1 MKIIIYG
8 KVYAPVSFSNVILHM
23 AYYLKKNGH
32 EVILKPSE
40 IINESEIDL
49 INRHL
54 SHFDDRDIMLGSLY
68 NGQKDFDSAI
78 YFLVDPTLH
87 APNKQIKAKKHIF
100 YTVWSHQNYPL
111 EWARALN
118 KFDEVWTPSHANADA
133 INNTQ
138 LCEKKV
144 TIVPHGYEPSIFN
157 NKNKSKNTIFRIGMC
172 NSICNFKGADVA
184 LEAFFKAFD
193 ASDTVELCLQS
204 TNTVRNNYGDK
215 HGLYYPEYIKAIN
228 NYPDKQLKT
237 FYYQKDCN
245 VSQMADFY
253 KSCDLIL
260 SPHRGDGFGLVP
272 LESLACGV
280 PVIVSEYHGP
290 LDYITSEYP
299 FWLTGDMD
307 WTNKISGRFHFP
319 DGGSDF
325 EVYKYFNPSVEH
337 LKDLMI
343 EAYKDWM
350 RKSILD
356 CKQYFKGLPWQNII
370 SLVENI
376 LNNSNK

>member
-23 AYYLKKNGH
+23 AYYLKKRGH
-32 EVILKPSE
+32 EVILKSTE
-40 IINESEIDL
+40 ILNEPESDL
-49 INRHL
+49 INKYM
-54 SHFDDRDIMLGSLY
+54 SHFKDAKDILNNSLY
-68 NGQKDFDSAI
+68 DKQNDFDVAL
-78 YFLVDPTLH
+78 YFLVDPAIH
-87 APNKQIKAKKHIF
+87 SPSKQIRAKKHVF

-144 TIVPHGYEPSIFN
+144 TVVPHGYEPSIFN
-157 NKNKSKNTIFRIGMC
+157 YQKKTKNDIFKIGMC
-172 NSICNFKGADVA
+172 NSICDFKGANTA

-193 ASDTVELCLQS
+193 SSDTVELWLQS
-204 TNTVRNNYGDK
+204 TNSVRNNYGDR
-215 HGLYYPEYIKAIN
+215 HGLYYQEYVKTVN
-228 NYPDKQLKT
+228 NYPEKQLKT

-245 VSQMADFY
+245 ISQMAEFY

-272 LESLACGV
+272 LEALACGV
-280 PVIVSEYHGP
+280 PVVVSEYHGP
-290 LDYITSEYP
+290 LDYITSNYP
-299 FWLTGDMD
+299 FWLSGEMD
-307 WTNKISGRFHFP
+307 WTNKASGRHHFP

-325 EVYKYFNPSVEH
+325 EVYKYFNPSVDH
-337 LKDLMI
+337 LRDLMI

-350 RKSILD
+350 RKSVLD
-356 CKQYFKGLPWQNII
+356 CKQYFKGYTWDMVVDLTE
-370 SLVENI
+370 SLVR
-376 LNNSNK
+376 

>member
-23 AYYLKKNGH
+23 AYYLKKRGH
-32 EVILKPSE
+32 EVVLKSTEIL
-40 IINESEIDL
+40 NEPESDL
-49 INRHL
+49 INKYM
-54 SHFDDRDIMLGSLY
+54 SHFKDAKDILNNSLY
-68 NGQKDFDSAI
+68 DKQNDFDVAL
-78 YFLVDPTLH
+78 YFLVDPVIH
-87 APNKQIKAKKHIF
+87 SPNKQIRAKKHVF

-118 KFDEVWTPSHANADA
+118 KFDEVWTPSHANANA

-138 LCEKKV
+138 LCEKKITV
-144 TIVPHGYEPSIFN
+144 VPHGYEPSIFN
-157 NKNKSKNTIFRIGMC
+157 HHGKTKNDTFKIGMC
-172 NSICNFKGADVA
+172 NSICNFKGANTA

-193 ASDTVELCLQS
+193 SSDTVELWLQS
-204 TNTVRNNYGDK
+204 TNSVRNNHGDR
-215 HGLYYPEYIKAIN
+215 HGLYYQEYIGAIN
-228 NYPDKQLKT
+228 SYPEKQLKT

-245 VSQMADFY
+245 ISQMAEFY

-272 LESLACGV
+272 LEALACGV

-290 LDYITSEYP
+290 LDYITSNYP
-299 FWLTGDMD
+299 FWLSGEMD
-307 WTNKISGRFHFP
+307 WTNKVSGRHHFP
-319 DGGSDF
+319 DGGSAF
-325 EVYKYFNPSVEH
+325 EVYKYFNPNADH

-350 RKSILD
+350 RKSVLD
-356 CKQYFKGLPWQNII
+356 CRQYFKGYTWDMVIDLVE
-370 SLVENI
+370 SLV
-376 LNNSNK
+376 K